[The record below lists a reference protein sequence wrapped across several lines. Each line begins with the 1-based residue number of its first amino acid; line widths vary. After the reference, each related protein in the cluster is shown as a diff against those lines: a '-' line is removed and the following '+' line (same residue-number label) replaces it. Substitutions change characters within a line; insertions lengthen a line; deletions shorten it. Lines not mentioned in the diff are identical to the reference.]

1 MAGMFEFVDVGP
13 DFGLPVVIV
22 DRGFTTAGAASVE
35 LAANGGRGS
44 LRRDLD
50 EDAAD
55 FLDVFIFSNQVF
67 VAEDVAKAEFTGFA
81 LGFRAGVKRAVLSAQ
96 LLGRIA
102 GHPKRFFVDH
112 QFRPRRNFA
121 PKVLPTAPNRET
133 RIPVTRVPCNLS
145 ALVETLTCSFS

>member
-1 MAGMFEFVDVGP
+1 MAGVLKLVNVGP
-13 DFGLPVVIV
+13 NLSLPIAVM
-22 DRGFTTAGAASVE
+22 DRGFATGGAASVKIAGKE
-35 LAANGGRGS
+35 MCGG
-44 LRRDLD
+44 LRRELD

-96 LLGRIA
+96 LLGRIT

-121 PKVLPTAPNRET
+121 PKVIPTAPNRET
-133 RIPVTRVPCNLS
+133 RISVTRVPSNLS
-145 ALVETLTCSFS
+145 ALAETLTCSFS